1 MGNFL
6 PGYKDGADSHLVS
19 ITESD
24 VFAFSY
30 LFLQMFES
38 LKSNQL
44 SKIQLKEKGISSYVE
59 AVLRG
64 RGMEGHPM

>member
-1 MGNFL
+1 MEERGIYALVYSCALDGHVGTFL

-24 VFAFSY
+24 VFVFSY

-38 LKSNQL
+38 LKSN
-44 SKIQLKEKGISSYVE
+44 
-59 AVLRG
+59 
-64 RGMEGHPM
+64 